1 MDSWLRVYS
10 LLKLIKIMNDKPKTT
25 PNQTPASEPK
35 LNKPHRSGAINLV
48 IGFVLGLAVFWAF
61 STFYR
66 PAAGKNQLD
75 TAMLYKVQ
83 SILRQKYDGEID
95 YGKFSEGAAAG
106 AVASLGDPYT
116 VFLDQQNNKELA
128 DDLKGELTGVGIEVG
143 QKDDKLTVIAPF
155 DGTPASKAGI
165 RAGDIIATIDGEV
178 TSSLTIDQAVNK
190 IRGEKGTVVKL
201 GIIRAGELLKEIE
214 ITRELISIPSV
225 SYEMKDGKIGYIKI
239 RRFGEDTASLVKSA
253 GASLK
258 SQGAKAVIV
267 DVRDNPGGYL
277 EAAVEVASQFANKGV
292 IVEER
297 SRNSKPK
304 LEYAIAGGTMID
316 IPVIMLING
325 GSASA
330 SEILAGALNDNDR
343 ATLVGEKTYGKGSV
357 QEVVCLSPVFMNS
370 DCPGASL
377 KVTIARWF
385 TPAGINISKEGI
397 KPEVEVKLTDEDIN
411 NSKDPQLEKAIE
423 LAKQAK

>member
-1 MDSWLRVYS
+1 
-10 LLKLIKIMNDKPKTT
+10 MNDKPKTT
-25 PNQTPASEPK
+25 PNQTPPTEPK
-35 LNKPHRSGAINLV
+35 LNKPRRSGAINLV

-83 SILRQKYDGEID
+83 SILRQKYDGDID

-116 VFLDQQNNKELA
+116 VFLDQKSNKELA
-128 DDLKGELTGVGIEVG
+128 DDLKGELSGVGIEVG
-143 QKDDKLTVIAPF
+143 QKDGKLTVIAPF

-165 RAGDIIATIDGEV
+165 RAGDVIATINGEE
-178 TSSLTIDQAVNK
+178 TSSLTIDQAVSK

-239 RRFGEDTASLVKSA
+239 RRFGEDTAAAVKSA
-253 GASLK
+253 GSSLK
-258 SQGAKAVIV
+258 AQGAKAVIV

-277 EAAVEVASQFANKGV
+277 ESAVEVASEFSNKGV
-292 IVEER
+292 VVEER
-297 SRNSKPK
+297 SRNTKPK
-304 LEYAIAGGTMID
+304 LLYATTGGTMID
-316 IPVIMLING
+316 IPVVMLING

-343 ATLVGEKTYGKGSV
+343 ALLVGEKTYGKGSV
-357 QEVVCLSPVFMNS
+357 QEVVCLSPVFIAS

-377 KVTIARWF
+377 KVTVARWF

-397 KPEVEVKLTDEDIN
+397 KPEVEVKLSDEDIN

-423 LAKQAK
+423 LAKQAR

>member
-1 MDSWLRVYS
+1 
-10 LLKLIKIMNDKPKTT
+10 MNDKPKTT

-35 LNKPHRSGAINLV
+35 LNKPRRSGAINLV

-83 SILRQKYDGEID
+83 SILRQKYDGDID
-95 YGKFSEGAAAG
+95 YDKFSEGAAAG

-128 DDLKGELTGVGIEVG
+128 DDLKGELSGIGIEVG
-143 QKDDKLTVIAPF
+143 QKSDRLTVIAPF
-155 DGTPASKAGI
+155 DGTPASRAGI
-165 RAGDIIATIDGEV
+165 RAGDVIATINGEE

-201 GIIRAGELLKEIE
+201 GIIRAGDLLKEIE
-214 ITRELISIPSV
+214 ITREVISIPSV
-225 SYEMKDGKIGYIKI
+225 SYEMKNGKIGYIKI

-253 GASLK
+253 GSSLVA
-258 SQGAKAVIV
+258 QGAKAVIV

-277 EAAVEVASQFANKGV
+277 DSAVAVASEFSNKGV
-292 IVEER
+292 VVEER

-304 LEYAIAGGTMID
+304 VEYAIAGGTMTA

-357 QEVVCLSPVFMNS
+357 QEVVCLSSVFITN

>member
-1 MDSWLRVYS
+1 
-10 LLKLIKIMNDKPKTT
+10 MNDKTQTT
-25 PNQTPASEPK
+25 PNQTSPSEPK
-35 LNKPHRSGAINLV
+35 LNKPRRSGAINLV

-83 SILRQKYDGEID
+83 SILRQKYDGDID

-116 VFLDQQNNKELA
+116 VFLDQKSNKELA
-128 DDLKGELTGVGIEVG
+128 DDLKGELSGVGIEVG
-143 QKDDKLTVIAPF
+143 QKDGKLTVIAPF

-165 RAGDIIATIDGEV
+165 RAGDVIATINGEE
-178 TSSLTIDQAVNK
+178 TSSLTIDQAVSK

-239 RRFGEDTASLVKSA
+239 RRFGEDTAAAVKSA
-253 GASLK
+253 GSSLK
-258 SQGAKAVIV
+258 AQGAKAVIV

-277 EAAVEVASQFANKGV
+277 ESAVEVASEFSNKGV
-292 IVEER
+292 VVEER
-297 SRNSKPK
+297 SRNTKPK
-304 LEYAIAGGTMID
+304 LLYATTGGTMID
-316 IPVIMLING
+316 IPVVMLING

-343 ATLVGEKTYGKGSV
+343 ALLVGEKTYGKGSV
-357 QEVVCLSPVFMNS
+357 QEVVCLSPVFIAS

-377 KVTIARWF
+377 KVTVARWF

-397 KPEVEVKLTDEDIN
+397 KPEVEVKLSDEDIN

-423 LAKQAK
+423 LAKQAR